1 LSAELIGW
9 HDEDALDH
17 RRRLRNALVASL
29 ALHVSL
35 FAAFALAPTPAPAP
49 LPQVLAVELVAA
61 PASPARSAR
70 PAKPPPAPVKPAP
83 AEPPPAA
90 APAPPQ
96 PKAPVQV
103 LPEESPGRI
112 REAKPEPAPAKPEK
126 VAKVE
131 PKPEPKPAPPRR
143 EEAVSYEEAM
153 AELGLDETE
162 EFLESLPGAKKEAE
176 TSSAEATPTPGA
188 ETSQA
193 GVKIPPEL
201 AEWNLKTRRR
211 IQNSWVMP
219 SQFRDRALTTEL
231 ALQLSAT
238 GELVRK
244 PEVVRSSGDYL
255 YDDNTVRAVMK
266 AAPLPPPPRAGPINL
281 IFRSEDY

>member
-1 LSAELIGW
+1 MSAELIGW

-70 PAKPPPAPVKPAP
+70 PAKPPPAPAKPAP

-112 REAKPEPAPAKPEK
+112 REAEPEPAPAKPEK

-131 PKPEPKPAPPRR
+131 PKPKPAPPRR
-143 EEAVSYEEAM
+143 EEAVSYEQAM

-266 AAPLPPPPRAGPINL
+266 AAPLPPPPRAGSINL